1 MGSEMCIRDRFGMD
15 PQLFSLY
22 GYWIIELLSRGMDRA
37 GSTLTTE
44 SLVRALETMGQQSS
58 NLGLPPVQF
67 TDKNHLGSSYSVISQ
82 IQNGRWV
89 EVK

>member
-1 MGSEMCIRDRFGMD
+1 MEK
-15 PQLFSLY
+15 
-22 GYWIIELLSRGMDRA
+22 A
-37 GSTLTTE
+37 GTNLTTD
-44 SLVRALETMGQQSS
+44 SLVKAFETMGQQSS